1 MKKRLKLPALMALVS
16 ALIAVMAIAPPASA
30 APSANALTVP
40 ATCTD
45 PATGTAVDCT
55 LQLVGFTAQNGTLQ
69 AVLRLTNNVTGQ
81 TTQIV
86 ADLTAVT
93 QQQAGSCTLLDLTI
107 QPIDLDLLGLHLHT
121 DTIHL
126 VLTAQRGT
134 LLGNLLCGLFFG
146 NPGGAATALN
156 QLLRQGGIALA

>member
-1 MKKRLKLPALMALVS
+1 MKRLKLPALIALVS
-16 ALIAVMAIAPPASA
+16 ALVAVLAIAPPASA
-30 APSANALTVP
+30 APAAGSLTLP
-40 ATCTD
+40 ATCTAPGTTD
-45 PATGTAVDCT
+45 PVACT
-55 LQLVGFTAQNGTLQ
+55 VELVGFTTQNGALA
-69 AVLRLTNNVTGQ
+69 AVIRVTNNVTGATQ
-81 TTQIV
+81 TIVASLTPSTTQ
-86 ADLTAVT
+86 
-93 QQQAGSCTLLDLTI
+93 QGGSCTLLDLTI

-156 QLLRQGGIALA
+156 QLLRQGQIRLA